1 MRLSADRVSSWDVA
15 ALRERT
21 PALFGV
27 DRRTKAIRAAIGALF
42 LAFLAYGL
50 WRTGFFDFARIW
62 DGVSK
67 LGWLVQ
73 FMFPPSHGGWLGQ
86 FSMSLAETLAM
97 AFFGTLLA
105 FVFAVPLG
113 FLGAKNVIPTW
124 IFHFGLRRF
133 FDGVRGID
141 TLIWALIFVNV
152 VGLGPFAGIL
162 AIAVAD
168 VGTLSKLFSEAV
180 ENIDQRQVEGVRAT
194 GANRVKVMR
203 YGIFPQVWPV
213 MLSNT
218 LYFFESNTRS
228 ATILGVV
235 GAGGIGK
242 ELGDRI
248 RVNNWDEVMFII
260 LMILVTVY
268 VIDIISREFRMRVIG
283 RQTYRP

>member
-1 MRLSADRVSSWDVA
+1 MRLSIGAVKPADIA
-15 ALRERT
+15 ALQATTPELFGRPRRER
-21 PALFGV
+21 V
-27 DRRTKAIRAAIGALF
+27 VRAALWVAF
-42 LAFLAYGL
+42 AAFLMFAL
-50 WRTGFFDFARIW
+50 ERTGFFDFDRLW
-62 DGVSK
+62 TGLGK
-67 LGWLVQ
+67 LGWLLQ

-86 FSMSLAETLAM
+86 FSLSLAETLAM

-105 FVFAVPLG
+105 FVVAVPLG

-168 VGTLSKLFSEAV
+168 IGTLSKLFSEAI
-180 ENIDQRQVEGVRAT
+180 ENIDQRQVEGVRAS
-194 GANRVKVMR
+194 GGNRIKVMR
-203 YGIFPQVWPV
+203 FGIFPQVWPV
-213 MLSNT
+213 ILSNT

-268 VIDIISREFRMRVIG
+268 VIDIVSRELRLRVIG
-283 RQTYRP
+283 RPSSRH